1 MKFFRISLILLLLY
15 FLGTGIVS
23 AQNYFQPGTTWFYS
37 VVPWWPDVYSDD
49 TIQLIEAVNQDGE
62 KCFQEKIHNISP
74 TVVGT
79 PPNEQFVPVEKDY
92 MGDYVKV
99 DGAKIY
105 ACSPQSEKAEWRLVY
120 DFSLEQGQGCSIPAR
135 IHKIHLDLEGYPIE
149 DYDCDCFF
157 KYEEDA
163 YLEQYAT
170 EFMKINVY
178 ESEAESADEANA
190 IWTEYWL
197 KGLGGRDF
205 FISPREYH
213 IPRDGGWDGFS
224 YPKLQC
230 ATAANGDVI
239 VKDSDWTGIEEVSA
253 DRVETEAVYYDL
265 SGRRIERPA
274 NGIFIEKKGNQARK
288 VAL

>member
-1 MKFFRISLILLLLY
+1 M
-15 FLGTGIVS
+15 
-23 AQNYFQPGTTWFYS
+23 PGTTWIYAIESWTNPSSFI
-37 VVPWWPDVYSDD
+37 D
-49 TIQLIEAVNQDGE
+49 TIQLVNAVNQDGE
-62 KCFQEKIHNISP
+62 SCLQEKIYEE
-74 TVVGT
+74 G
-79 PPNEQFVPVEKDY
+79 PNGSNTTDGSY
-92 MGDYVKV
+92 IKV

-157 KYEEDA
+157 KYENNA

-197 KGLGGRDF
+197 KGLGGRDS
-205 FISPREYH
+205 FISAREYH

-253 DRVETEAVYYDL
+253 DTVEAGAVYYDL
-265 SGRRIERPA
+265 SGRRVKRPA

-288 VAL
+288 VVL